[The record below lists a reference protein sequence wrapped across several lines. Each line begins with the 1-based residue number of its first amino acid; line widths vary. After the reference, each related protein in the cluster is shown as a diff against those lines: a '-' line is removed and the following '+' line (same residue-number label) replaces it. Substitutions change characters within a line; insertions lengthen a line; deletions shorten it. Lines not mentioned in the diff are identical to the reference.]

1 MATVSGG
8 VADVGVSAFGAVT
21 LFFSVIFLTLFGL
34 IDEPRVRDW
43 IGGLMYRDKR
53 ERYLDVT
60 NRIVNTTSR
69 YMLGNLAISVICG
82 TVYGVTAVILDL
94 PYPLALALIAGLLDL
109 IPTVGATIAG
119 IIIGVIALS
128 VSLEALVAFAIVM
141 LVYQQIENYVLQP
154 TIIGKAAH
162 VSGFTVLVSVLAFG
176 ALFGFIG
183 AIIGVPIAAALQ
195 ILVEELTAG
204 EEGSRSRP
212 RTSLS
217 SSSRPDCH
225 QSRKTCDD
233 GSHMSAGVIGR
244 DNNDTL
250 EVIVSEH
257 AATPQFAAPSIHAL
271 RDSVRTATGYWWV
284 LLVAGIAWVAVA
296 LVILQ
301 FDQASVTTVGIL
313 VGLMFLALGIE
324 NVALS
329 RLDVPARWAWA
340 LFGGL
345 FLVSAVVCFA
355 NPEDTFAGIADML
368 GFLFL
373 IVGVWWM
380 IRAFLERAI
389 NPLWW
394 LGLISG
400 ILMTALAFW
409 TSGQFFIHKA
419 YVLLVFAGIW
429 ALMQGITNIVR
440 AFQIRALREEL

>member
-1 MATVSGG
+1 
-8 VADVGVSAFGAVT
+8 
-21 LFFSVIFLTLFGL
+21 
-34 IDEPRVRDW
+34 
-43 IGGLMYRDKR
+43 
-53 ERYLDVT
+53 
-60 NRIVNTTSR
+60 
-69 YMLGNLAISVICG
+69 
-82 TVYGVTAVILDL
+82 
-94 PYPLALALIAGLLDL
+94 
-109 IPTVGATIAG
+109 
-119 IIIGVIALS
+119 
-128 VSLEALVAFAIVM
+128 
-141 LVYQQIENYVLQP
+141 
-154 TIIGKAAH
+154 
-162 VSGFTVLVSVLAFG
+162 
-176 ALFGFIG
+176 
-183 AIIGVPIAAALQ
+183 
-195 ILVEELTAG
+195 
-204 EEGSRSRP
+204 
-212 RTSLS
+212 
-217 SSSRPDCH
+217 
-225 QSRKTCDD
+225 
-233 GSHMSAGVIGR
+233 
-244 DNNDTL
+244 
-250 EVIVSEH
+250 VSEH
-257 AATPQFAAPSIHAL
+257 AATPQGATPSIHAL

-324 NVALS
+324 NIALS
-329 RLDVPARWAWA
+329 RLDVPVRWAWA

-345 FLVSAVVCFA
+345 FLVSAIVCFA
-355 NPEDTFAGIADML
+355 NPEDTFAGIADIL